1 MGRRFVIHA
10 KRKKGLMVLV
20 DTTVWVDLF
29 SGLTTPQV
37 IVLESLILKREDI
50 CLCGVILTEVL
61 QGIRDDKEH
70 AKTQAIFSNLLYLP
84 MTRETFLLAAHI
96 YRSLRA
102 RGITIRNSIDCMIA
116 AVCIENKVPLLHN
129 DRDFALIS
137 KNFDLKIVNLP
148 T

>member
-1 MGRRFVIHA
+1 
-10 KRKKGLMVLV
+10 MVLV

-84 MTRETFLLAAHI
+84 MIRETFLLAAHI

-116 AVCIENKVPLLHN
+116 AVCIENKVALLHH
-129 DRDFALIS
+129 DRDFDSIS
-137 KNFDLKIVNLP
+137 KHFDLKIANLP
-148 T
+148 ATRGI

>member
-1 MGRRFVIHA
+1 
-10 KRKKGLMVLV
+10 MVLV

-50 CLCGVILTEVL
+50 CVCGVILTEVL

-84 MTRETFLLAAHI
+84 MIRETFLLAAHI

-116 AVCIENKVPLLHN
+116 AVCIENKVALLHH
-129 DRDFALIS
+129 DRDFDSIS
-137 KNFDLKIVNLP
+137 KHFDLKIANLP
-148 T
+148 ATRGI

>member
-1 MGRRFVIHA
+1 
-10 KRKKGLMVLV
+10 MVLI

-29 SGLTTPQV
+29 SGLTTSQV
-37 IVLESLILKREDI
+37 TTLESLITRREDI
-50 CLCGVILTEVL
+50 CSCGVILTEVL
-61 QGIRDDKEH
+61 QGIRDYKEH

-116 AVCIENKVPLLHN
+116 AVCIENKVALLHH

-137 KNFDLKIVNLP
+137 KNFDLEIVNLP
-148 T
+148 TRL